1 MASTSPTA
9 ASTYARIS
17 HTDGG
22 VNVGGLI
29 KNMLDS
35 GFSLQDCIGE
45 LVDDSIGAG
54 ATVIRLT
61 FDSATRE
68 CVVSD
73 NGSGMTVA
81 ALGDSAVLNNRSE
94 KPSNVKRG
102 RFGIGRHTG
111 CATLTGIQ
119 NATVTLSKC
128 KNDPEDFKSVSQLI
142 TNWPEIIAANAHNPA
157 PGEITWS
164 GMPQWMKY
172 AVNSKRC
179 GTVTINTCTETVFAQ
194 LLEMIRTKDIAKSLV
209 ALLGRSNFECIERGL
224 ELTIVVDGSSERVR
238 AFNPT
243 PLHSI
248 GAEDKE
254 TTVLKVHRHKTTK
267 EYRAFFKV
275 GDVDMWLQFN
285 VLDKAGKK
293 RIKKHLEGPG
303 DDYEFCGDVTV
314 TNVWSKSWNAIDLDI
329 IGPEW
334 MGAKKEG
341 FSYEIREFLEGRFI
355 KRDNKLIAHHTIP
368 HLKAGDRKA
377 ANHYHDA
384 TRQLVQFSAEQLDNE
399 FGTMLNKGKVE
410 ERLIISAVRDS
421 YAWLHYQFA
430 QRLYR
435 RDFPKDRGEEE
446 EGVDAGV
453 EAGAAAAAGASDNGA
468 AAAAAAA
475 TVKPPPAASQMAVA
489 GHMRS
494 TPKSKK
500 EIMKRILDLAD
511 WLIGSDIE
519 AVIDTVSAT
528 TEPGL
533 AAVSKGIDGI
543 YTFLEEAGVSFKD

>member
-1 MASTSPTA
+1 
-9 ASTYARIS
+9 
-17 HTDGG
+17 

-45 LVDDSIGAG
+45 LIDDSIGAG

-61 FDSATRE
+61 LDSAHKE

-119 NATVTLSKC
+119 NSTVTLSKC
-128 KNDPEDFKSVSQLI
+128 KNDPEDFKGVSQLI

-172 AVNSKRC
+172 SIDSKKR
-179 GTVTINTCTETVFAQ
+179 GTVTINTCTDTVFAQ

-224 ELTIVVDGSSERVR
+224 ELTIVVDGVSERLR

-248 GAEDKE
+248 PTEDKE

-267 EYRAFFKV
+267 EYRAFFKA

-303 DDYEFCGDVTV
+303 EDYDFCGDVTV
-314 TNVWSKSWNAIDLDI
+314 TNVWSKGWDAIDLDI
-329 IGPEW
+329 IGSEW
-334 MGAKKEG
+334 MGGKKEG
-341 FSYEIREFLEGRFI
+341 FSYEIREFLGGRFI

-377 ANHYHDA
+377 ANHYHDG

-410 ERLIISAVRDS
+410 ERLIIGAIRESC
-421 YAWLHYQFA
+421 AWLHYQFA
-430 QRLYR
+430 QRLYK
-435 RDFPKDRGEEE
+435 RDFPKGNVEVEAEAEADG
-446 EGVDAGV
+446 DAGAT
-453 EAGAAAAAGASDNGA
+453 EGGSAAAGEASAGA
-468 AAAAAAA
+468 GGGTAGAR
-475 TVKPPPAASQMAVA
+475 PPAATQMAVA

-519 AVIDTVSAT
+519 TVIETVSAT

-543 YTFLEEAGVSFKD
+543 YSFLEEAGVTFKD